1 MRDRQLLQKSADTTP
16 TYTLT
21 EPGRDAI
28 LHVMA
33 AAKAAEADVAQ
44 RLGEA
49 ESALLRNLLKQLIRS
64 TDPGLPLLWT
74 ATSAAPSHP

>member
-1 MRDRQLLQKSADTTP
+1 
-16 TYTLT
+16 
-21 EPGRDAI
+21 
-28 LHVMA
+28 MA